1 MKKGVVMVN
10 GVSIYD
16 MTEEAQDNLRKR
28 VASYLRTH
36 RPEQQVD
43 LYCAVRGVV
52 SGYGEYVGDDIEL
65 KI

>member
-10 GVSIYD
+10 GVCIYD
-16 MTEEAQDNLRKR
+16 LTEEVQDNLRRR

-43 LYCAVRGVV
+43 LYCAVSGVV
-52 SGYGEYVGDDIEL
+52 RCYGEYEGDDIEL